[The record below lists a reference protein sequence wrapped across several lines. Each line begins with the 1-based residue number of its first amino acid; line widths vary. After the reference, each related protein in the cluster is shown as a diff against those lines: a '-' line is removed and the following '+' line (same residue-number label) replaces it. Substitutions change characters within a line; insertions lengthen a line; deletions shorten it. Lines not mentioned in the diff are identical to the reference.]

1 MCQWCNDCFGGRCN
15 DVDTVCTGR
24 DLCHGQSQTVVNA
37 DGCRRLTQSQCVT
50 LDCTDCINTD
60 GCVWMQHDVFQHLS
74 GMCAYSL
81 MLWNLHIGMCTL
93 MSLITHLHGL
103 HLNVQYVQ
111 TGVITCWHNCTV
123 QRRLVVKHTIVSF
136 VTDQWPCYASASSQR
151 SLSHMVAAESF
162 QHRSGYMSCK
172 SLQIQCIKFESASIT
187 WW

>member
-1 MCQWCNDCFGGRCN
+1 MCQWCNDCFGGRCI
-15 DVDTVCTGR
+15 DVDAVCTGR

-136 VTDQWPCYASASSQR
+136 VTDHAMHQPVLNVHCHTWLLLNHFNTGQGTCLANLYRYNASN
-151 SLSHMVAAESF
+151 LNL
-162 QHRSGYMSCK
+162 HRLPDGN
-172 SLQIQCIKFESASIT
+172 
-187 WW
+187 